1 MATDDK
7 RLQARKT
14 PRQAR
19 AEITR
24 RRILTAAAHVFADH
38 GYAAGTTNRIA
49 ERAGIS
55 IGSLYQYYPSK
66 DAILAELVG
75 NHLDRGRTSR
85 QLWEAAPAA
94 PLSEVLRSY
103 VHGAVD
109 NHRDDPQLLQ
119 VFLEQAPR
127 WATLLP
133 KITEYHQTEVRAVQ
147 EALERHPEVLVED
160 TGTAAH
166 LVVTTVEVLVHWLS
180 AGAAVTPTALENELV
195 AMLERYLRA
204 ADNRQAICGSTGS

>member
-1 MATDDK
+1 MVTDDK

-19 AEITR
+19 AELTR

-55 IGSLYQYYPSK
+55 IGSLYQYYPGK

-75 NHLDRGRTSR
+75 SHLERGKVS
-85 QLWEAAPAA
+85 QQAWDAAPAA

-103 VHGAVD
+103 VHSAVD

-119 VFLEQAPR
+119 VILEQAPR
-127 WATLLP
+127 WPALLP
-133 KITEYHQTEVRAVQ
+133 QITQYHQAEVRAVQ
-147 EALERHPEVLVED
+147 HALERHPEVLVAD
-160 TGTAAH
+160 TGTAAQ
-166 LVVTTVEVLVHWLS
+166 LVVTTVELVVHWLT
-180 AGAAVTPTALENELV
+180 AGGAVTPAALEDELV
-195 AMLERYLRA
+195 AMLDRYLTA
-204 ADNRQAICGSTGS
+204 AGTH